1 MLPTSIGHNITYRF
15 TKYTTNYM
23 KNQNICTKLQEFLQ
37 QIFEIKQSRR
47 NSYERGARINLL
59 STLGTQIFTWGSWKR
74 KKPRVRRCKLLCGL
88 LRGRAA
94 SLPKRT
100 IVGRFRAV
108 LGKLPVRRN
117 RSRRKGRGRARPHPG
132 HFCPQCGQFHGVC
145 HRGRRTVLSAGGG
158 VENRKSSAIAGKLA
172 GSQLNFK
179 EKSVVFAAQKLT
191 RHRQR
196 IGLAELITF
205 S

>member
-1 MLPTSIGHNITYRF
+1 MD
-15 TKYTTNYM
+15 
-23 KNQNICTKLQEFLQ
+23 C
-37 QIFEIKQSRR
+37 
-47 NSYERGARINLL
+47 AA
-59 STLGTQIFTWGSWKR
+59 
-74 KKPRVRRCKLLCGL
+74 
-88 LRGRAA
+88 LRGRGSRRKQTHAVNAHIRFLRLVVSILYAPSTKAPLVRPCELPCALLQREAA

>member
-1 MLPTSIGHNITYRF
+1 MLPTSTGHNITYRF

-23 KNQNICTKLQEFLQ
+23 KNQNICTKPQEFLQ

-117 RSRRKGRGRARPHPG
+117 RSRRKALAL
-132 HFCPQCGQFHGVC
+132 FCAIASHSSPQCGLSQGFAGYDKWRFF
-145 HRGRRTVLSAGGG
+145 RGLRNGLTPIFEKTSAKPRAKRLCGGAAAGGF
-158 VENRKSSAIAGKLA
+158 EFQFLRPKN
-172 GSQLNFK
+172 
-179 EKSVVFAAQKLT
+179 
-191 RHRQR
+191 
-196 IGLAELITF
+196 
-205 S
+205 